1 MTEHKEIKD
10 PLYANRDNEF
20 VGRLHMKPQK
30 GGNEM
35 KLRGTFRCVSSECN
49 RQVPFQIQ
57 LEQSSRVEF
66 NTHCPRCK
74 ATIGVTILID
84 QVKEQT
90 SFDMI
95 EEGQIV
101 KEEPT
106 EEDHHKIQ
114 NLPPKEEAKEQNAVE
129 QLTNETTVDTRSD
142 NESAEHESGDVQEEN
157 DSSEGKK
164 DTEQD
169 ELRKAFEGI

>member
-10 PLYANRDNEF
+10 PLYANRDSEV

-35 KLRGTFRCVSSECN
+35 KLRGTFKCVSSECN

-66 NTHCPRCK
+66 TTHCPRCK
-74 ATIGVTILID
+74 TTIGVTILIN

-101 KEEPT
+101 KEET
-106 EEDHHKIQ
+106 KE
-114 NLPPKEEAKEQNAVE
+114 EEAKETNAVE
-129 QLTNETTVDTRSD
+129 QLPNETTVDTRSD
-142 NESAEHESGDVQEEN
+142 DESTKHEGGDVQKEN
-157 DSSEGKK
+157 DSNEGKK